1 MSDIGPSWSSC
12 FCKLLV
18 FKPDLI
24 FQGIDTECPYLQL
37 DDNTFKGKYQD
48 TLGTCLLFKD
58 ISEKGNGKKI
68 IKCSLFLISFQN
80 KPWFLRVC
88 STRPLKTLWGKGEIA
103 RNEQF
108 LLFPQCFLSV
118 WRTFCHF
125 YQIQNCRLQTLSVW
139 KSLKFVV
146 WEKVIYVILL
156 LVSEILNHFM
166 TFVKE
171 IEGWY
176 ITVPVPFVCSENV

>member
-1 MSDIGPSWSSC
+1 MFFISYP
-12 FCKLLV
+12 FPKQALV
-18 FKPDLI
+18 F
-24 FQGIDTECPYLQL
+24 
-37 DDNTFKGKYQD
+37 
-48 TLGTCLLFKD
+48 TCL
-58 ISEKGNGKKI
+58 
-68 IKCSLFLISFQN
+68 QY
-80 KPWFLRVC
+80 
-88 STRPLKTLWGKGEIA
+88 KTFENTVGKGEIA

-125 YQIQNCRLQTLSVW
+125 YQIQSCRLQTLSVW

-171 IEGWY
+171 IEG
-176 ITVPVPFVCSENV
+176 